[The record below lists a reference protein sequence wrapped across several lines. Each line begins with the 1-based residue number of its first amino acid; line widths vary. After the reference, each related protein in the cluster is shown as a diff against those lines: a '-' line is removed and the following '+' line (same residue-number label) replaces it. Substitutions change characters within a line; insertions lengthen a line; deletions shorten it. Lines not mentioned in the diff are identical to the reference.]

1 LIPLGSVIPLAT
13 LIVHALTDIGKTYT
27 DMQNDEGPAR
37 HHARQAR
44 HSVNQHP
51 VQRTSTHAHYAH
63 YAQASARASA
73 A

>member
-1 LIPLGSVIPLAT
+1 LIPLGSVILLAT
-13 LIVHALTDIGKTYT
+13 LIVQALTDIGNTYT

-44 HSVNQHP
+44 HSVNEHP
-51 VQRTSTHAHYAH
+51 VQRTLTHGH
-63 YAQASARASA
+63 YAQDSARASA